1 MDDFKYYKTSI
12 KKYAEETV
20 LHCMARTQPQGKIQ
34 LEETDREVMDYSCNQ
49 ELFKKLWMDNF
60 IRNNLRSYIV
70 VSTAYTES
78 TQKLMRAYQ
87 GSFNSVPE

>member
-34 LEETDREVMDYSCNQ
+34 FEEADREVMDNC
-49 ELFKKLWMDNF
+49 
-60 IRNNLRSYIV
+60 IRNYLRSYIV

-78 TQKLMRAYQ
+78 TQKLMEAYQ